1 MTLNSGSYC
10 TINFSSVLQMAPC
23 ALVHQLSF
31 DIEQFCHEVAEVLC
45 ERAGMKFWY
54 CNNYDV
60 EIVDVSSEMCLVI
73 GVW

>member
-1 MTLNSGSYC
+1 
-10 TINFSSVLQMAPC
+10 MAPC
-23 ALVHQLSF
+23 ASVHQMSF

-60 EIVDVSSEMCLVI
+60 EIVDVSTLVVCI
-73 GVW
+73 LLIQFLLSHFLS